1 VAARP
6 AGHRV
11 GGRAGSV
18 SPLLILLLG
27 MAVVI
32 GGIVGLRVN
41 AFLALIAGAL
51 LVSLLAPGETAGKVV
66 RVVEAFGRTAGSIG
80 IVIALAAVIGKAMM
94 DSGAAD
100 RVVRSFL
107 RLLGEDRAAMALM
120 GSGLVLAIPVFFDT
134 VFYLLVPLARSMRRR
149 TGRQYLKY
157 LMAIA
162 AGGAAAHALVPPT
175 PGPLVVA
182 EMLGVD
188 LGLML
193 LVGLTAAVPAA
204 AVGMV
209 FSGWADRR
217 MPVPLRED
225 APGVPE
231 SAGTTSGPEGLPPL
245 FTSALPILLPV
256 LLISANTFAGMLPE
270 GSASGLVA
278 VLAIVGNPNLALLAS
293 AAIAIAVYVRQRGA
307 SRSETAAMVEVGLM
321 SGGVIILITAAGGA
335 FGAMLQAA
343 DVGPAIEGLFA
354 SGQGAGLTY
363 LFLAF
368 GVASLLK
375 FAQGSSTVAMITAAG
390 MMAAMLESSASLP
403 FHPVY
408 VCTAIAGGSLVGSWM
423 NDSGFWIFTKMGG
436 LTETEA
442 LRSWSPLLALLGTT
456 AMVVTVILALVLP
469 LA

>member
-1 VAARP
+1 M
-6 AGHRV
+6 
-11 GGRAGSV
+11 
-18 SPLLILLLG
+18 SPILILLLG

-32 GGIVGLRVN
+32 GGIVVLRVN

-51 LVSLLAPGETAGKVV
+51 LVSLLAPGESAEKVV
-66 RVVEAFGRTAGSIG
+66 RVAEAFGRTAGSIG

-134 VFYLLVPLARSMRRR
+134 VFYLLVPLARSMHRR

-182 EMLGVD
+182 EMLNVD

-193 LVGLTAAVPAA
+193 LVGLVAATPAA
-204 AVGMV
+204 AVGMA
-209 FSGWADRR
+209 FSTWADRR
-217 MPVPLRED
+217 MPVPLREEES
-225 APGVPE
+225 GVSPSE
-231 SAGTTSGPEGLPPL
+231 RAASETDSTPALLPSL
-245 FTSALPILLPV
+245 LPIVLPV
-256 LLISANTFAGMLPE
+256 LLISANTVAGMFPQD
-270 GSASGLVA
+270 SAPGLTA
-278 VLAIVGNPNLALLAS
+278 LLAIVGNPNLALLIS
-293 AAIAIAVYVRQRGA
+293 AAIAIAVYVRQRRAG
-307 SRSETAAMVEVGLM
+307 RSETAAMVEVGLM

-343 DVGPAIEGLFA
+343 EIGPAIEDLFA
-354 SGQGAGLTY
+354 GGQGTGLTY

-390 MMAAMLESSASLP
+390 MMGAMLESNGSLP

-442 LRSWSPLLALLGTT
+442 LRSWTPLLVLLGIT
-456 AMVVTVILALVLP
+456 ALVVTVILALVLP